1 MQLYDLVIVG
11 GGAASA
17 GLVTRAIAAGQL
29 DALGKMKVLL
39 CEKQSRHDWRSSL
52 GRYRIYSNSKAGAFI
67 EFLDNA
73 PYKVRRAL
81 CDKPS
86 VQYLAAHKEDEVHL
100 RYVGAFVED
109 WVRCM
114 HAQLDAT
121 ANGEVAYSTFVRA
134 VQMDSN
140 GGFKVEVE
148 RDNRIGAVHTKKL
161 IITAGARQC
170 PEHLLASKI
179 TAELSL
185 RDYASITIPVDA
197 LLCEP
202 NLARILPPPTQGNI
216 VIIGNSHSA
225 WSMVWRLHNEACINN
240 APPHKC
246 IVLQRNRCRVWYPDA
261 AAARA
266 HGESPTD
273 RDICPLTG
281 QVNRL
286 SGLRGPARDLYLR
299 LHQDNLSAGVSV
311 DGLPTIHTMQLSDA
325 NHDAI
330 KAHLDA
336 AALIVPAFGYLKTLP
351 PFTDDATNA
360 AGRAIQFQ
368 RTRGHYKL
376 TPHGRPFI
384 QSKDNA
390 HDHTTADATADAVAN
405 LWFMG
410 LSSGFQPS
418 AQLGGEPSFTGSM
431 DGIWLYQHDI
441 GAQVLADLLFDNGA
455 DNVLDDA

>member
-1 MQLYDLVIVG
+1 M
-11 GGAASA
+11 
-17 GLVTRAIAAGQL
+17 
-29 DALGKMKVLL
+29 
-39 CEKQSRHDWRSSL
+39 
-52 GRYRIYSNSKAGAFI
+52 
-67 EFLDNA
+67 
-73 PYKVRRAL
+73 RRAL

-86 VQYLAAHKEDEVHL
+86 VQYLAAHKEEEVPLH
-100 RYVGAFVED
+100 YVGAFVED

-121 ANGEVAYSTFVRA
+121 AHGEVAYSTFVRA

-140 GGFKVEVE
+140 GGFKVEID
-148 RDNRIGAVHTKKL
+148 RNHRISTVHTKKL
-161 IITAGARQC
+161 IIAAGASQC

-202 NLARILPPPTQGNI
+202 NLAHILPPPTQGDI

-246 IVLQRNRCRVWYPDA
+246 IVLQRNKCRVWYPDA
-261 AAARA
+261 ADARA
-266 HGESPTD
+266 HGESPTA

-299 LHQDNLSAGVSV
+299 LRHDNLTAGKM
-311 DGLPTIHTMQLSDA
+311 PNIQPMQLSATNQDA
-325 NHDAI
+325 SHDEVDR
-330 KAHLDA
+330 HLDA
-336 AALIVPAFGYLKTLP
+336 AALVVPAFGYLKTLP
-351 PFTDDATNA
+351 RFTDA

-441 GAQVLADLLFDNGA
+441 GAQVLAD
-455 DNVLDDA
+455 VLDNAQ